1 MDSGIHD
8 QIGGLEQEIEAL
20 AESAGRCR
28 KIALAAKAAI
38 VIGAVWLGALILGVV
53 GPHATA
59 LLGSTALILGGI
71 VVSGSNATTAR
82 QTEAGIA
89 QAEAQRAAL
98 IGEIELRTVP
108 EQSRLLH

>member
-1 MDSGIHD
+1 MEDLRGEIAR
-8 QIGGLEQEIEAL
+8 LEEEIERL
-20 AESAGRCR
+20 AEALQRCA

-38 VIGAVWLGALILGVV
+38 LIGAAWLAALLLGLI
-53 GPHATA
+53 GPAAIA

-82 QTEAGIA
+82 QTAAGIA
-89 QAEAQRAAL
+89 DAEAQHAEL
-98 IGEIELRTVP
+98 IGGIELRTVS